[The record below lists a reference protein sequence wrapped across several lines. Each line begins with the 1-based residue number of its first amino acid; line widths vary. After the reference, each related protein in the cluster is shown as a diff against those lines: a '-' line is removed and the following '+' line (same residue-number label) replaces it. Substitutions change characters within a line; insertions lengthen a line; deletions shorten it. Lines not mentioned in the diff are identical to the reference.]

1 MQLGGFYIWTHTY
14 GLMKRA
20 AKLYHRMQLISNS
33 MAIERTSSIVEERD
47 DVVIDADQEA
57 VLSEPEKSIEEKVS
71 SQLVY
76 TRSKTKTKI

>member
-1 MQLGGFYIWTHTY
+1 
-14 GLMKRA
+14 MKRA

-33 MAIERTSSIVEERD
+33 TAIERTNSIVEERD
-47 DVVIDADQEA
+47 DVIIDADHEA

-76 TRSKTKTKI
+76 TRSKTKNKI